1 MNVDF
6 YLVSAA
12 RRAHRLRPGKVY
24 TFGREDGVDILLQ
37 DALASRR
44 HAEMRWADDGNWL
57 VADLGSRNGVMVN
70 GKRIGAPIR
79 MNDGDQ
85 LQIGGQVFRLQVL
98 PPGGDPSS
106 LSAQAPQISNL
117 ETMGPGY
124 SLADLQKSSAT
135 FTGVVTAGGVMELL
149 QFFQVTA
156 KSGRLD
162 LTEGPAPASVYLVNG
177 TSTHANCGNLTGMDA
192 LIELAIKPPPRFSF
206 HADALPNGA
215 PNLKGSAQGILM
227 EVARQLDERG
237 K

>member
-12 RRAHRLRPGKVY
+12 RRAHRLRPGRGY

-44 HAEMRWADDGNWL
+44 HAEMRWNDEGYWL
-57 VADLGSRNGVMVN
+57 VADLGSRNGVLVN
-70 GKRIGAPIR
+70 GKRITAPIR
-79 MNDGDQ
+79 MGDGDQ
-85 LQIGGQVFRLQVL
+85 LQIGGQVFRLYLL
-98 PPGGDPSS
+98 PPGGDPAS
-106 LSAQAPQISNL
+106 LSNQAPQISNL

-124 SLADLQKSSAT
+124 SLSDLQQGSAT
-135 FTGVVTAGGVMELL
+135 FTGVVTTGGVMELL

-162 LTEGPAPASVYLVNG
+162 LLDGKAMASVWMTQG
-177 TSTHANCGNLTGMDA
+177 TPEHAIFGKTLGIDA
-192 LIELAIKPPPRFSF
+192 LVDLAKEPPPRFSF
-206 HADALPNGA
+206 HADAMPPA
-215 PNLKGSAQGILM
+215 EKTLKGSANGILM
-227 EVARQLDERG
+227 EVARLMDEQA